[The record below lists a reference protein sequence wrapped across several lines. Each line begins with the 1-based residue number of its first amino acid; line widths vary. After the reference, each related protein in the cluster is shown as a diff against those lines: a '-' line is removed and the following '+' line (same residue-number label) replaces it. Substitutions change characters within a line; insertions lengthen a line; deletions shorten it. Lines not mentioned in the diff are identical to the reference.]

1 MSKLYLVS
9 TPIGNLKDI
18 TFRAIDTLKAVDLIL
33 AEDTRVTKK
42 LLAKYQIDIP
52 IESFFE
58 HNEEKKIDTVIQK
71 LKQGQTVALVSD
83 GGTPL
88 ISDPG
93 YKLVREAIR
102 NGIKVESIP
111 GPSAVMA
118 SLTSSGLPTDQ
129 FLFVGYLP
137 KKPRKINSILEF
149 VDAVIKMRATTII
162 FFESPYRLGKTL
174 GTLAEKFPESEL
186 VVARELTK
194 IHEEFVRDKAKNMVQ
209 KKIIPKGEI
218 TILLR

>member
-9 TPIGNLKDI
+9 TPIGNLNDI
-18 TFRAIDTLKAVDLIL
+18 TFRAIHTLKTVGLVL

-42 LLAKYQIDIP
+42 LLSNYQIYTP

-71 LKQGQTVALVSD
+71 LKQGQAIALVSD
-83 GGTPL
+83 GGSPL

-93 YKLVREAIR
+93 YKLVREAVK
-102 NGIKVESIP
+102 NGIEVESIP
-111 GPSAVMA
+111 GPSAVLTA
-118 SLTSSGLPTDQ
+118 LTSSGLPTDQ
-129 FLFVGYLP
+129 FLFIGYLP
-137 KKPRKINSILEF
+137 KKPGKINSILEF
-149 VDAVIKMRATTII
+149 VDTVIKMRATTII
-162 FFESPYRLGKTL
+162 FFESPHRLAKTL
-174 GTLAEKFPESEL
+174 IILAEKFPESEL

-194 IHEEFVRDKAKNMVQ
+194 IHEEFIRDKAQNMVQ